1 MSIAALLTI
10 DKMWQQTKCSST
22 DEWKKKMWYVHTHT
36 HSRILLSQKKNEI
49 LKLATVW
56 MGLEGTTLGEI
67 SQTEKDKYGM
77 LSFIC
82 GI

>member
-1 MSIAALLTI
+1 MEKENVVCT
-10 DKMWQQTKCSST
+10 
-22 DEWKKKMWYVHTHT
+22 HTHT
-36 HSRILLSQKKNEI
+36 HSGILLSQKKNEI

>member
-1 MSIAALLTI
+1 MVCT
-10 DKMWQQTKCSST
+10 
-22 DEWKKKMWYVHTHT
+22 HTHT
-36 HSRILLSQKKNEI
+36 HSGILLSQKKNEI

-56 MGLEGTTLGEI
+56 MGLVGTTLGEI